1 MNIDHGVIGSET
13 SIQLVPQAPVP
24 SSVPPPATTTAQAGP
39 VPASSRPL
47 CCKCGADDRSQSM
60 KDALEAQGRAVR
72 CGTPVHDIMIVL
84 SRRAFPRQ
92 RASSYTP

>member
-39 VPASSRPL
+39 VPSRPL
-47 CCKCGADDRSQSM
+47 CTCGAGDRHKQLKNS
-60 KDALEAQGRAVR
+60 LEAQGKAT
-72 CGTPVHDIMIVL
+72 GAPAHNNDFPVKTWQL
-84 SRRAFPRQ
+84 ENRKRKKRSAR
-92 RASSYTP
+92 SS